1 MPLTTQ
7 IKVSEKSTRLIEQ
20 RKNVQP
26 RLPFPAPGPCY
37 ARLPVP
43 TLYLESLQRD
53 IADKQMTPSI
63 LVLVDRPADR
73 QARTKRPV
81 VSPARNT
88 APPDPSRLDDFV
100 QTAQATAYQT
110 RKNPA

>member
-1 MPLTTQ
+1 MG
-7 IKVSEKSTRLIEQ
+7 I
-20 RKNVQP
+20 QP
-26 RLPFPAPGPCY
+26 HLFFPPPG
-37 ARLPVP
+37 P
-43 TLYLESLQRD
+43 TLYLEVNAKSLQRD

-88 APPDPSRLDDFV
+88 APRDPSRLDDFV

-110 RKNPA
+110 RKNPGHYTPQLTNYL

>member
-1 MPLTTQ
+1 MG
-7 IKVSEKSTRLIEQ
+7 I
-20 RKNVQP
+20 QP
-26 RLPFPAPGPCY
+26 RLPFPPPGPCY
-37 ARLPVP
+37 AWLPVP
-43 TLYLESLQRD
+43 TLYLEVNAKSLQRD

-88 APPDPSRLDDFV
+88 APRDPSRLDDFV
-100 QTAQATAYQT
+100 QTA
-110 RKNPA
+110 